1 MGHCGDNQ
9 VRVSALLESGVDYIQ
24 IDAPRYNHYVDPR
37 WRRHLRDLGED
48 PDRMF
53 EEAIAADNFCLEG
66 AQRPEATIAFHICRG
81 NNQSK
86 WYAKGGRGHRS
97 ETTTQFTRSCVIKG

>member
-24 IDAPRYNHYVDPR
+24 IDAPQYSYYVDPR
-37 WRRHLRDLGED
+37 WRQHLRDLGED
-48 PDRMF
+48 PDLMF
-53 EEAIAADNFCLEG
+53 EEAPSADNFCLEG

-86 WYAKGGRGHRS
+86 WHAEGGYEAIEVKQLRS
-97 ETTTQFTRSCVIKG
+97 SHDSA